1 MDKSCEREPLCILFT
16 DRGFTLVEVLATF
29 VLIAIIIPVAM
40 EGISLSTK
48 MANISRQK
56 IEAGVLAE
64 KKLTEI
70 LITREWT
77 NGDQKGN
84 FGEDY
89 SNYEWR
95 LEVLDWEGEELIRQI
110 DFYVDWVSSGKNQ
123 SVVLSTL
130 AYLDGS

>member
-1 MDKSCEREPLCILFT
+1 MREFIYY
-16 DRGFTLVEVLATF
+16 
-29 VLIAIIIPVAM
+29 
-40 EGISLSTK
+40 
-48 MANISRQK
+48 SRT
-56 IEAGVLAE
+56 AP
-64 KKLTEI
+64 T
-70 LITREWT
+70 
-77 NGDQKGN
+77 KGN